1 MLKLLVTHGKVA
13 LKTAVVFAG
22 LLSMSVA
29 SADTLKVCSDPD
41 NLPFSK
47 AEGPEKG
54 LYIELAELVG
64 KHLGSS
70 VEYVWWLTHNQRR
83 AIRNTM
89 DGCDAYFA
97 LPATADY
104 KVRGTDRSRAFM
116 DVGFALIGPASFK
129 FGSLTDLKGK
139 RVGVLH
145 GSPLH
150 IMLSNE
156 SGYEPRNFK
165 FQEEVFDA
173 LDKGEI
179 DLAILWGPSAGY
191 ENQNR
196 LQSRWVLTPVA
207 GFGLNGQVAVAV
219 SKSKPELKE
228 KIDQALTEL
237 QPEIK
242 NLQKKYGF
250 PQTAPVALDAKGS
263 WNSITEQ
270 VAIGTAQ
277 AGIKKFSDKDSAK
290 ISLAGGSKTE
300 LRANM
305 IKVANVDMEEVKA
318 MFNSRCSHCH
328 GQNGA
333 SPQSERDLR
342 KLSKR
347 YTDKWEEVAHTTIT
361 NGRPELGMPTWGGTL
376 SDAEIRNIIKF
387 LASIQRQ

>member
-1 MLKLLVTHGKVA
+1 MPKLLVTHGKVA

-29 SADTLKVCSDPD
+29 SADALKVCSDPD

-47 AEGPEKG
+47 AEGPDKG
-54 LYIELAELVG
+54 LYIELAEMVG
-64 KHLGSS
+64 KRLGSS

-129 FGSLTDLKGK
+129 FGSLEDLKGK
-139 RVGVLH
+139 RIGVLH
-145 GSPLH
+145 GSPPH
-150 IMLSNE
+150 IMLSTE

-173 LDKGEI
+173 LGKGEI

-196 LQSRWVLTPVA
+196 LQNRWALTPVA

-219 SKSKPELKE
+219 SKGKPELKE
-228 KIDQALTEL
+228 KNRSGADRAAARDQEA
-237 QPEIK
+237 PEEIR
-242 NLQKKYGF
+242 LSADRTRGARCEGLVEQHHR
-250 PQTAPVALDAKGS
+250 AGS
-263 WNSITEQ
+263 RRHC
-270 VAIGTAQ
+270 
-277 AGIKKFSDKDSAK
+277 
-290 ISLAGGSKTE
+290 AGGHQE
-300 LRANM
+300 
-305 IKVANVDMEEVKA
+305 
-318 MFNSRCSHCH
+318 
-328 GQNGA
+328 
-333 SPQSERDLR
+333 
-342 KLSKR
+342 
-347 YTDKWEEVAHTTIT
+347 
-361 NGRPELGMPTWGGTL
+361 
-376 SDAEIRNIIKF
+376 
-387 LASIQRQ
+387 IQRQGFGEDLASRRQQDGSPGKHDQGG

>member
-1 MLKLLVTHGKVA
+1 MPKLLVTPGRFA
-13 LKTAVVFAG
+13 LKTAVVLAS
-22 LLSMSVA
+22 LLSLSVA

-47 AEGPEKG
+47 SEGAEKG

-104 KVRGTDRSRAFM
+104 KVRGADKSRAFM
-116 DVGFALIGPASFK
+116 DVGFALVGPASFK
-129 FGSLTDLKGK
+129 FKSLEDLKGK

-145 GSPLH
+145 GSPPH
-150 IMLSNE
+150 ILLSSE
-156 SGYEPRNFK
+156 PGYEPRNFK

-173 LDKGEI
+173 LAKGEL

-191 ENQNR
+191 ENQSSLQNR
-196 LQSRWVLTPVA
+196 WTITPVA
-207 GFGLNGQVAVAV
+207 GFGMNGQVAVAV
-219 SKSKPELKE
+219 SKSKTELRE
-228 KIDQALTEL
+228 KIDQALTVL

-242 NLQKKYGF
+242 QLQKKYGF
-250 PQTAPVALDAKGS
+250 PQDAPLMLDAKGS
-263 WNSITEQ
+263 WNTIIEQ
-270 VAIGTAQ
+270 VAGGNAQ
-277 AGIKKFSDKDSAK
+277 ASLRKLSDKGAARM
-290 ISLAGGSKTE
+290 ILAASGKTD
-300 LRANM
+300 LKSYM
-305 IKVANVDMEEVKA
+305 IKVADVDMEEIKG

-333 SPQSERDLR
+333 SPQPERDLR

-347 YTDKWEEVAHTTIT
+347 YTDKWQEVAHTTIT

-376 SDAEIRNIIKF
+376 SDTDIRNIIKF
-387 LASIQRQ
+387 LETIQRQ